1 MSTHVTFTY
10 ALAVV
15 AFAVGVGIVYRL
27 VNNPDVDSEYGAF
40 KYLAIIPG
48 FAGLSYVAMTFDI
61 GLLTVGSN
69 TINLPRYIDWLI
81 TTPLLVGY
89 VGYVA
94 GAPQKWIAGSM
105 VADALMI
112 VAGAGATLTTGT
124 PKWALFA
131 ISGGFHLS
139 LLYVLYGVFPKYASE
154 HTKRLGL
161 FELLQNHVGLLWL
174 AYPLVWIIGASG
186 LGFVT
191 AAGISLIIAYLDVVA
206 KVPYVYFIWNR
217 RHSFDRDAAMGET
230 GTAGQSGQGAVADD

>member
-15 AFAVGVGIVYRL
+15 GFAVGVGIVYRL
-27 VNNPDVDSEYGAF
+27 VNAPDVDSERGAF

-69 TINLPRYIDWLI
+69 SINLSRYIDWLI

-94 GAPQKWIAGSM
+94 GAPRKWIAGSM
-105 VADALMI
+105 LADALMI
-112 VAGAGATLTTGT
+112 AAGAGATVVTGT
-124 PKWALFA
+124 PKWVLFA
-131 ISGGFHLS
+131 VSGGFHLS
-139 LLYVLYGVFPKYASE
+139 LLYVLYGVFPTYATE

-174 AYPLVWIIGASG
+174 AYPLVWVVGASG
-186 LGFVT
+186 LGFT
-191 AAGISLIIAYLDVVA
+191 GAAGVSLIIAYLDVIA

-217 RHSFDRDAAMGET
+217 RYSFDQDAGVDAAGAAG
-230 GTAGQSGQGAVADD
+230 GTGQGAVADD